1 MNIDTDS
8 SFNQIARGDW
18 LGVPREAWIMLV
30 LVSIGW
36 AVSRQTIVGR
46 NLTAVGRNPDAAHL
60 AGIPVRRYVVGALA
74 VTAAFAACAGI
85 LTAAKL
91 SAGRP
96 EVGAALLL
104 PTFAAAF
111 LGAAVSR
118 DGAFNMPGAV
128 LGALML
134 TTITNGLVIVSAPD
148 WTYEVVTGVVLL
160 LAVGLSRLVRR
171 GAAPS
176 ERLDDSGRSDLMT
189 PSGAPLATHP
199 SVALDVDLVVGVA
212 LDAAQAVL
220 GARACA
226 YIALERSTA
235 ALADRATSDAFL
247 PAARRAALEGAG
259 AVFGTGR
266 DGEAA
271 LRCHRVAVLGEPR
284 GVLVVEHAAD
294 RLPGRVADAQAGAL
308 ADSLGVMIARVLRSR
323 PTQHAYDALS
333 QIAAELHSPA
343 QDGDAVLS
351 LIVQKARELV
361 DTDVAWMELVVDG
374 ELVPVV
380 VRGARG
386 GELLSARTGLDDGIG
401 ATALA
406 EQRALVIADC
416 RAPSV
421 SGGIREALVAEGLVS
436 LVCAPMSRDDEP
448 VGALYVADRHRTPFA
463 DSDAR
468 LLSALAAQASIALA
482 NRTLYARLREHNE
495 LLESTFSV
503 HHELT
508 QASLTGVGVQGV
520 VELLAQLVGYPIALT
535 VDSGDVPLVR
545 SSNAPS
551 ADVEE
556 SLHAVVSAGAE
567 RLGVLQV
574 IGAETLAPL
583 QRKAFEHGQT
593 VLALELLREQA
604 AREVEWRLSGEL
616 LDGLLECEGEPPAA
630 LRRRAEYLRVDLEQP
645 HRALAFALADE
656 VEADRLLAQVRGLL
670 ARRAPGNAMHAL
682 SGRRGC
688 WVVLALPPAL
698 EHDAAALAEAVRGL
712 DGERPGQGVRA
723 GIGPLDH
730 RLATSWQAAT
740 ACVAFAER
748 IGGPAGV
755 TGYDELGPLR
765 FVLDTPDPR
774 HAVAI
779 ASEALER
786 LIEHDRNGRSELLG
800 TLRAY
805 LETGGHQRETADR
818 CHIATSTL
826 KYRLAK
832 IRDVLGRNPGEPDVQ
847 FELMLAFKLRDL
859 LAATGGEAQDT
870 RVPADSAD

>member
-1 MNIDTDS
+1 MPS
-8 SFNQIARGDW
+8 SG
-18 LGVPREAWIMLV
+18 
-30 LVSIGW
+30 
-36 AVSRQTIVGR
+36 T
-46 NLTAVGRNPDAAHL
+46 
-60 AGIPVRRYVVGALA
+60 
-74 VTAAFAACAGI
+74 
-85 LTAAKL
+85 
-91 SAGRP
+91 
-96 EVGAALLL
+96 
-104 PTFAAAF
+104 
-111 LGAAVSR
+111 
-118 DGAFNMPGAV
+118 
-128 LGALML
+128 
-134 TTITNGLVIVSAPD
+134 
-148 WTYEVVTGVVLL
+148 
-160 LAVGLSRLVRR
+160 
-171 GAAPS
+171 
-176 ERLDDSGRSDLMT
+176 
-189 PSGAPLATHP
+189 PLATHP
-199 SVALDVDLVVGVA
+199 SAALDVDLVVGVA

-226 YIALERSTA
+226 YVALERSTA

-266 DGEAA
+266 DGEPA

-294 RLPGRVADAQAGAL
+294 RLPGRVADAQASAL

-333 QIAAELHSPA
+333 QIAAELHSPS
-343 QDGDAVLS
+343 QEGDAVLS
-351 LIVQKARELV
+351 LIVHKARELV

-380 VRGARG
+380 VRGARD
-386 GELLSARTGLDDGIG
+386 EALLTARAGLEAGIG

-406 EQRALVIADC
+406 EQRALVVADC

-421 SGGIREALVAEGLVS
+421 PGGVREALVAEGLVS
-436 LVCAPMSRDDEP
+436 LICAPMLGREEES
-448 VGALYVADRHRTPFA
+448 VGVLYVADRHRTPFA

-495 LLESTFSV
+495 LLEETFSV

-520 VELLAQLVGYPIALT
+520 VELLALLVGHPIALT
-535 VDSGDVPLVR
+535 VDSGDVPVVR
-545 SSNAPS
+545 SGDA
-551 ADVEE
+551 ARALGDDG
-556 SLHAVVSAGAE
+556 LHAAVTAGSE

-574 IGAETLAPL
+574 IGASTLAPL

-593 VLALELLREQA
+593 VLALELLRERA

-630 LRRRAEYLRVDLEQP
+630 LSRRAEYLRVDLTQP
-645 HRALAFALADE
+645 HRVLAFGLADE
-656 VEADRLLAQVRGLL
+656 VDADRLLAQVRGLL

-688 WVVLALPPAL
+688 WVVVALPPAL
-698 EHDAAALAEAVRGL
+698 EGEAAGLAAAVRGL
-712 DGERPGQGVRA
+712 DGERWQGVRV
-723 GIGPLDH
+723 GIGPLNQQ
-730 RLATSWQAAT
+730 LTASWRAAT

-748 IGGPAGV
+748 IGGSAGV
-755 TGYDELGPLR
+755 TDYDELGPLR
-765 FVLDTPDPR
+765 FVLDTPDPG

-779 ASEALER
+779 ASEALEQ
-786 LIEHDRNGRSELLG
+786 LIEHDRRGRSELLG

-832 IRDVLGRNPGEPDVQ
+832 IRDVLGRNPADPDTQ

-859 LAATGGEAQDT
+859 LAATGAEAQDA

>member
-1 MNIDTDS
+1 MAN
-8 SFNQIARGDW
+8 
-18 LGVPREAWIMLV
+18 
-30 LVSIGW
+30 
-36 AVSRQTIVGR
+36 
-46 NLTAVGRNPDAAHL
+46 
-60 AGIPVRRYVVGALA
+60 
-74 VTAAFAACAGI
+74 
-85 LTAAKL
+85 
-91 SAGRP
+91 
-96 EVGAALLL
+96 
-104 PTFAAAF
+104 
-111 LGAAVSR
+111 
-118 DGAFNMPGAV
+118 
-128 LGALML
+128 
-134 TTITNGLVIVSAPD
+134 
-148 WTYEVVTGVVLL
+148 
-160 LAVGLSRLVRR
+160 
-171 GAAPS
+171 
-176 ERLDDSGRSDLMT
+176 SGT
-189 PSGAPLATHP
+189 PLATHP
-199 SVALDVDLVVGVA
+199 SAALDVDLVVGIA

-266 DGEAA
+266 DGEPA

-308 ADSLGVMIARVLRSR
+308 ADSLGVMMARALRSR

-333 QIAAELHSPA
+333 QIAAELHSPS
-343 QDGDAVLS
+343 QESDAVLS

-386 GELLSARTGLDDGIG
+386 KELLGARTGLDVGIG
-401 ATALA
+401 GAALA
-406 EQRALVIADC
+406 EQRALTIADC

-421 SGGIREALVAEGLVS
+421 SGGIRDALVAEGLVS
-436 LVCAPMSRDDEP
+436 LVCAPMARDEEP
-448 VGALYVADRHRTPFA
+448 VGALYVGDRHRTPFT

-482 NRTLYARLREHNE
+482 NRNLYARLSEHNE
-495 LLESTFSV
+495 LLEATFSV

-520 VELLAQLVGYPIALT
+520 VDLLAQLVGHPIALT
-535 VDSGDVPLVR
+535 VDAGDVPVIR
-545 SSNAPS
+545 SSDAAA
-551 ADVEE
+551 ADDGDG
-556 SLHAVVSAGAE
+556 LHATVSAGAE

-593 VLALELLREQA
+593 VLALELLREHA

-616 LDGLLECEGEPPAA
+616 LDGLLESDGEPPAA
-630 LRRRAEYLRVDLEQP
+630 LRRRAEHLRVDLAQP
-645 HRALAFALADE
+645 HRALAFAAGDE
-656 VEADRLLAQVRGLL
+656 VDADRLLAQARGLL
-670 ARRAPGNAMHAL
+670 ARRAPGNAMRAL
-682 SGRRGC
+682 SGRRGS

-698 EHDAAALAEAVRGL
+698 EQDAAALAEAVRGL
-712 DGERPGQGVRA
+712 DSGRWDDVRVGV
-723 GIGPLDH
+723 GPLER
-730 RLATSWQAAT
+730 RLATSWRAAN

-755 TGYDELGPLR
+755 TRYDELGPLR

-779 ASEALER
+779 SSEALER
-786 LIEHDRNGRSELLG
+786 LVEHDRGGRSELVA

-826 KYRLAK
+826 KYRMAK
-832 IRDVLGRNPGEPDVQ
+832 IRDLLGRSPAEPEVQ

-859 LAATGGEAQDT
+859 LAS
-870 RVPADSAD
+870 ADSAD